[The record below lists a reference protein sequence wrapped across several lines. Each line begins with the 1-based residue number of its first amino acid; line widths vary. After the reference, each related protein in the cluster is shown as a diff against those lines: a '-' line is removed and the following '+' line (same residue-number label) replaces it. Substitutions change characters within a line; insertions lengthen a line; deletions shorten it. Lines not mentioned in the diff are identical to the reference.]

1 MRKGQRWLG
10 GVLGGLVLLGSLV
23 GCTPTAQATHAT
35 RPTSATSTKS
45 PSQNPQPKQAAAA
58 TAKSQRKLR
67 RLIQRDLQGVG
78 GRWSVRVTRNGAQ
91 PVQITTG
98 NHPVRR
104 QRAASTIKLYIML
117 TIFQRA
123 QRHQLRLTSA
133 THDQLR
139 RMIGNSDNEAANQ
152 LIATA
157 GGLKA
162 VNRVIRQHGFTQTTL
177 GRHLM
182 DVRALKNGHDNW
194 TSVRDLTRFLTLL
207 AQHRLLGGSADRQ
220 MLTLMRH
227 CRNHSKLPLLVKNVT
242 VYNKTGEYPDLGVQN
257 DAALFRTATGRWLTV
272 VVLSQGGRSQRQY
285 PAMNRLGRDVVQTL
299 H

>member
-10 GVLGGLVLLGSLV
+10 GFLGSLVLLGSLV
-23 GCTPTAQATHAT
+23 GCTPTARAT
-35 RPTSATSTKS
+35 RTTPVISKKS
-45 PSQNPQPKQAAAA
+45 PSQNLQQKQAAA
-58 TAKSQRKLR
+58 TAKRQRQLR
-67 RLIQRDLQGVG
+67 RLIRRDLQGVG
-78 GRWSVRVTRNGAQ
+78 GRWSVRVTRSGSQ
-91 PVQITTG
+91 PVQLTTG
-98 NHPVRR
+98 NQSVRR

-123 QRHQLRLTSA
+123 QRHRLRLTSA
-133 THDQLR
+133 TQDQLR

-162 VNRVIRQHGFTQTTL
+162 VNRVIRQYGFTQTTL

-182 DVRALKNGHDNW
+182 DVRALKNDHDNW

-207 AQHRLLGGSADRQ
+207 SRHRLLGGSADRQ

-257 DAALFRTATGRWLTV
+257 DAALFRTSTGRWLTV